1 MSIEIHLSRNVAL
14 VTGANSPIG
23 LAIASKLKKAGAE
36 LILAVHNN
44 DDNVKSFTNSVPATI
59 LSADLRNP
67 HEVEKLIS
75 GTLKVSNQLDIIVNN
90 AALQNV
96 ENLSEID
103 ADSWDAVLETN
114 LRSIHL
120 VMRAALPALEKSEN
134 ASVVN
139 VVSIE
144 GHQPARGH
152 SHYSTSKAGLLM
164 LTKSAALEYADLGI
178 RVNSVSP
185 GLIDDG
191 NLKDRWP
198 EGIDRW
204 LDSAP
209 LGRVVTPEDIAG
221 LAIFLSSRAGA
232 YTIGEVITC
241 DGGLVAS
248 AGHDL
253 S

>member
-1 MSIEIHLSRNVAL
+1 MSVEIDLSGNVAL

-23 LAIASKLKKAGAE
+23 LAIASELKKAGAE
-36 LILAVHNN
+36 LVLATHNSN
-44 DDNVKSFTNSVPATI
+44 DNVKSLTNSIPAKI

-67 HEVEKLIS
+67 HEIEKLIFE
-75 GTLKVSNQLDIIVNN
+75 TFEINNQLDIIVNN

-96 ENLSEID
+96 QKLSEINSD
-103 ADSWDAVLETN
+103 NWDAVLETN

-120 VMRAALPALEKSEN
+120 LMRAAIPALGKSKN

-139 VVSIE
+139 VASIE

-164 LTKSAALEYADLGI
+164 LTKSAALEYADFGI

-191 NLKDRWP
+191 NLKERWP
-198 EGIDRW
+198 EGLDRW
-204 LDSAP
+204 LDSVP
-209 LGRVVTPEDIAG
+209 LGRVGTPRDIAD
-221 LAIFLSSRAGA
+221 AVVFLSSPMARW
-232 YTIGEVITC
+232 ITGSDLLV
-241 DGGLVAS
+241 DGGVSTNATW
-248 AGHDL
+248 
-253 S
+253 

>member
-1 MSIEIHLSRNVAL
+1 MSIEIDLSGNVAL

-59 LSADLRNP
+59 LSANLRNP

-75 GTLKVSNQLDIIVNN
+75 ETLEVSNQLDIIVNN

-103 ADSWDAVLETN
+103 ADSGDAVLETN

-134 ASVVN
+134 ASSYRLLLGFTFTKATCVN
-139 VVSIE
+139 FYELLGTFEVSKIYQHE
-144 GHQPARGH
+144 
-152 SHYSTSKAGLLM
+152 L
-164 LTKSAALEYADLGI
+164 
-178 RVNSVSP
+178 
-185 GLIDDG
+185 
-191 NLKDRWP
+191 
-198 EGIDRW
+198 
-204 LDSAP
+204 
-209 LGRVVTPEDIAG
+209 
-221 LAIFLSSRAGA
+221 
-232 YTIGEVITC
+232 
-241 DGGLVAS
+241 
-248 AGHDL
+248 
-253 S
+253 